1 MTQVFM
7 KLSMKIYHRLQNKL
21 DHLLKYRQPLN
32 KCLNEKKTRESRL
45 RKKSLKSGYEY
56 WDTSIQNDESLNPET
71 TEAQAPPIAVGPVT
85 GYSSV
90 YPQFATPTLVQ
101 PQLHYNPNIATVAY
115 TPAKQ

>member
-7 KLSMKIYHRLQNKL
+7 KLSMKIYRKLQNRL
-21 DHLLKYRQPLN
+21 DHLLKRRQPLN
-32 KCLNEKKTRESRL
+32 KCLNVKRPENL
-45 RKKSLKSGYEY
+45 DFAKSHLSNP
-56 WDTSIQNDESLNPET
+56 SIQKDESSNPEP

-101 PQLHYNPNIATVAY
+101 PQLHYNPNLATVAY